1 MNILQEEVQE
11 RAQKAKLKAAQEAK
25 STSTNIAY
33 NGSGQRAAS
42 SLSSPTQENS
52 VEDRTDP

>member
-25 STSTNIAY
+25 STSTTY
-33 NGSGQRAAS
+33 DGSGQRPAS
-42 SLSSPTQENS
+42 SLSSPTQQNS
-52 VEDRTDP
+52 LEDRTDP